1 MGKRQRARRGAVMRL
16 LRAAGARAQA
26 RVRHAR
32 WLRRVAAPRRGSGR
46 GRGMLG
52 GCTVRLLHGAT
63 VVPAR
68 AGASGSGAVRE
79 QDGHATME
87 MD

>member
-1 MGKRQRARRGAVMRL
+1 MGKRQRARRGAVTRL
-16 LRAAGARAQA
+16 LRAAVARARA
-26 RVRHAR
+26 RHAR
-32 WLRRVAAPRRGSGR
+32 WLRRAAAPRRGR

-68 AGASGSGAVRE
+68 AGVSGSGAVHE
-79 QDGHATME
+79 QDGHATIE

>member
-1 MGKRQRARRGAVMRL
+1 
-16 LRAAGARAQA
+16 
-26 RVRHAR
+26 
-32 WLRRVAAPRRGSGR
+32 
-46 GRGMLG
+46 MLG